1 MKRSIILGLAGAA
14 GLVASCSF
22 GPMWSTPEMPV
33 PAEFRGAGVSDS
45 TMADLPWQQVLND
58 AHLQALLNDVFANN
72 RSLEAVMHN
81 VESARRYITVARAP
95 MFPSLGYLAQGSK
108 GASSPATVATANET
122 TIPGSGGLSASWE
135 LDIWGKTRKGI
146 ESAEAQAL
154 AAEESFNNLRHVPQN
169 DVHFDVDNGF
179 TPARKNY

>member
-58 AHLQALLNDVFANN
+58 THLQALMNDVFAGNRRICTGCITETVNN
-72 RSLEAVMHN
+72 GCECAVDTEEVFHSLAYPGNAVDLT
-81 VESARRYITVARAP
+81 VCASGVDGSITESNP
-95 MFPSLGYLAQGSK
+95 
-108 GASSPATVATANET
+108 
-122 TIPGSGGLSASWE
+122 
-135 LDIWGKTRKGI
+135 
-146 ESAEAQAL
+146 
-154 AAEESFNNLRHVPQN
+154 AEEVLAFCFADTVVL
-169 DVHFDVDNGF
+169 DV
-179 TPARKNY
+179 AIAY